1 MTDIYH
7 IFKEKFSNMIY
18 IRENNKFGNLF
29 LVVKNFNITIL
40 KHNYD
45 LIVEFIYYSCLE
57 ALKISNH
64 YYNKTFTVHIFL

>member
-40 KHNYD
+40 KKNYD
-45 LIVEFIYYSCLE
+45 FLVEFIYY
-57 ALKISNH
+57 
-64 YYNKTFTVHIFL
+64 